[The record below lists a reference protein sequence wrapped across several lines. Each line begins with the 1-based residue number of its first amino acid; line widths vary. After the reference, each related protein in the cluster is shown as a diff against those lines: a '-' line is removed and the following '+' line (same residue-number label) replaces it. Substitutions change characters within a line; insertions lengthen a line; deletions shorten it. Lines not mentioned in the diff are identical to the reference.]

1 MNKRKSF
8 VRVTL
13 ADIAEESGFSRST
26 VSLVLRG
33 SPLISDE
40 TRRRVY
46 ESAGKLG
53 YVYNRAAASLRTQRS
68 HTIGLVVT
76 DITNPFFAEMTV
88 AIEAELDKANYT
100 VLLSNTSEQV
110 AKQARFLRMLQEYG
124 VDGILICP
132 ANGTGV
138 ETIERLHN
146 GYIPIVQFTRHLAMD
161 ADYVGA
167 DNPLGAAMAVEH
179 LLSHGHRR
187 IAFIG
192 GPGHSSAR
200 RERLQGY
207 HNAFRRFGLQADEKL
222 SVTTPV
228 TRDGGY
234 EAILELLAQPHP
246 PTAALCYNDIVAFGV
261 LLGLRAAGRTP
272 GVDFAVIGFDN
283 IAEAALQRPGLTTV
297 SVTPRQIG
305 MQAAQLL
312 LERIQNPDAALRQ
325 ILLPPALVIRESCG
339 SHAEPS
345 NHSMRGREEGRKGGS
360 A

>member
-1 MNKRKSF
+1 MTSTASNRKSLM
-8 VRVTL
+8 RVTL
-13 ADIAEESGFSRST
+13 ADIAAESGFSRST
-26 VSLVLRG
+26 VSLVMRD
-33 SPLISDE
+33 SPLISEE

-46 ESAGKLG
+46 ESASKLG
-53 YVYNRAAASLRTQRS
+53 YVYHRAAASLRTRRS
-68 HTIGLVVT
+68 YTIGLMIT
-76 DITNPFFAEMTV
+76 DITNPFFAEMTM
-88 AIEAELDKANYT
+88 AIEAELDEANYT

-110 AKQARFLRMLQEYG
+110 GKQDRILRMLREYG

-132 ANGTGV
+132 ANGTDV
-138 ETIERLHN
+138 ETIERLQSWS
-146 GYIPIVQFTRHLAMD
+146 IPFVLFTRRLAMD

-167 DNPLGAAMAVEH
+167 DNRLGAELAVEH

-207 HNAFRRFGLQADEKL
+207 QSALSSFGLEADEHL

-234 EAILELLAQPHP
+234 EAILNLLAQPHP
-246 PTAALCYNDIVAFGV
+246 PTAALCYNDIVAIGV
-261 LLGLRAAGRTP
+261 LLGLRAAGRRP
-272 GVDFAVIGFDN
+272 GVEFAVIGFDN

-297 SVTPRQIG
+297 SVTPGQIG
-305 MQAAQLL
+305 AQAAQLL

-325 ILLPPALVIRESCG
+325 IVLPPALVIRESCG
-339 SHAEPS
+339 SHAELVRPLGPTQQ
-345 NHSMRGREEGRKGGS
+345 R
-360 A
+360 